1 MRSKDHLFHL
11 IQSLSKSEKRYFTLE
26 ARKSGRKDSRYW
38 ELFQLINDMDTYDEA
53 VVKAQ
58 FGAKVGDDKARLYE
72 AVLGALRDYQSKK
85 SYKTRIK
92 ELLTDAKI
100 LVERKLYEQAE
111 NRLDEAKALAIEIQ
125 DHLAVLEV
133 NLHQRQLIKAYQHK
147 DYAEQVEALV
157 AEKDQHL
164 KIVET
169 EFWLNDHYDRLSVEY
184 LKFHNQLNAEQVQE
198 LHRNYAE
205 VLAYQ
210 PQGDTFF
217 TIWRLHQL
225 KALYYRLSGKEEQEF
240 QEFEHSVALWPGF
253 PKIWEEYYLLFLG
266 DKFNLLSMAS
276 RSEEKFHLLPQLLAD
291 LEQEQATASH
301 SQVQNLLFERI
312 SIYRLVYLLN
322 TKNLTFD
329 AELERIE
336 QGLAKY
342 HIAPSSKLTI
352 LLNAV
357 LLLFLSDRFETCTVW
372 LDKLWKLQR
381 SSRQLRQDIQHV
393 SRIVFLLTVFK
404 QGEYEEIENAQRA
417 VKRYFQGLD
426 VKPEKFLDFHHLVS
440 DAIAKVQVALTLK
453 EERQHWTSLQSA
465 IQAFGTSLP
474 GGLNEITLL
483 WIDSIL
489 QDKPISALRQLGKG

>member
-1 MRSKDHLFHL
+1 MRSKDHLFLL
-11 IQSLSKSEKRYFTLE
+11 IQSLSKSEKRYFTLD
-26 ARKSGRKDSRYW
+26 ARKSGRRESRYL

-53 VVKAQ
+53 AVKAK
-58 FGAKVGDDKARLYE
+58 FGNKVGDDKARLYE
-72 AVLGALRDYQSKK
+72 AILNALRDYQSKK

-125 DHLAVLEV
+125 DHLAVLEI
-133 NLHQRQLIKAYQHK
+133 NLQQRQLIKAYQHK
-147 DYAEQVEALV
+147 DYADQVENLIT
-157 AEKDQHL
+157 ESGRHL
-164 KIVET
+164 KIVEA
-169 EFWLNDHYDRLSVEY
+169 ELWLNDHYDRLSVDY
-184 LKFHNQLNAEQVQE
+184 LKFHNQLNAEQVQD
-198 LHRNYAE
+198 LQQKYAP

-210 PQGDTFF
+210 PQADTFF

-225 KALYYRLSGKEEQEF
+225 KALYYRLSGNVEQEF
-240 QEFEHSVALWPGF
+240 QEFEHSVALWPQF
-253 PKIWEEYYLLFLG
+253 PKIWDEYYLFFLG

-276 RSEEKFHLLPQLLAD
+276 RSEEKFHRLPQLLAD
-291 LEQEQATASH
+291 LEREQATAPN

-322 TKNLTFD
+322 TRNLAFD
-329 AELERIE
+329 AELEGIE
-336 QGLAKY
+336 QGLEKY

-357 LLLFLSDRFETCTVW
+357 LLLFLSDRFSTCILW

-381 SSRQLRQDIQHV
+381 SSRQLRQDIQHI
-393 SRIVFLLTVFK
+393 SRIIFLLTVYK
-404 QGEYEEIENAQRA
+404 VGEYEEIENALRA
-417 VKRYFQGLD
+417 VKRYFHGLD
-426 VKPEKFLDFHHLVS
+426 VKPEPFLAFHQLI
-440 DAIAKVQVALTLK
+440 AEGIAKNQAAVSQK
-453 EERQHWTSLQSA
+453 EERAHWVTLKSA
-465 IQAFGTSLP
+465 VEAFPTPLP

-489 QDKPISALRQLGKG
+489 LGKNISTLRDGK